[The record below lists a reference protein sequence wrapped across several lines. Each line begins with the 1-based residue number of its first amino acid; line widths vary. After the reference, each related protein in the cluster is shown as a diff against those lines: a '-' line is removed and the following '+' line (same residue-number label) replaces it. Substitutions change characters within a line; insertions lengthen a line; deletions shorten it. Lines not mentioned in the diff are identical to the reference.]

1 MRRLT
6 RRSFPVLPRAGDPGP
21 VRIAVA
27 ACASQ
32 FGPIFG
38 HLADSRPDVL
48 VWQGD
53 LNYPDTVGPLAQT
66 VSGYAGIWRQFL
78 RNPTLAPVL
87 ERASFAPQRD
97 DHDYGLQDARGG
109 GIPRRGIAPW
119 DALMNER
126 LHYRFPAGLAEV
138 WVLEQRRHKSPPD
151 LPDTPDK
158 TLLGTEQRRWL
169 LRTLAASSAPFKI
182 ICSPC
187 SLFYADN
194 ERDGNWST
202 NFTAE
207 RDLILDH
214 IAERVSGR
222 AIFVTGDAHDTM
234 VYERDGVFECR
245 GCPTDIPDPRDHPGV
260 QAGMIGGAGVA
271 YADTRSHFT
280 LLDARGEGGKARLD
294 VKLVRED
301 GSTPYARR
309 FSRPLR

>member
-32 FGPIFG
+32 FGPIFR

-194 ERDGNWST
+194 ERDG
-202 NFTAE
+202 
-207 RDLILDH
+207 
-214 IAERVSGR
+214 
-222 AIFVTGDAHDTM
+222 
-234 VYERDGVFECR
+234 VFECR